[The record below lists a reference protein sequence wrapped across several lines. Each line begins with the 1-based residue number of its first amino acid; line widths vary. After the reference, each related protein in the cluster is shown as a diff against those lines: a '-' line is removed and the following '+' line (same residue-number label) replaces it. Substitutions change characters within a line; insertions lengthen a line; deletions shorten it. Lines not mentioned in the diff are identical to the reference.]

1 MYVYIR
7 ERINSFPIFKK
18 RVEMTT
24 ELEFLVDRIVNIS
37 LAVEMKYICEKC
49 YDMNNGIKHT
59 KGSFFIEIVL
69 WLCFFVPGVIYSIW
83 RLSTRGKV
91 CKICKE
97 MGLIPLNTPRGKML
111 LEQSE
116 DFRD

>member
-1 MYVYIR
+1 
-7 ERINSFPIFKK
+7 
-18 RVEMTT
+18 MTT

-97 MGLIPLNTPRGKML
+97 MG
-111 LEQSE
+111 
-116 DFRD
+116 